1 MLCIYIYY
9 LIVTLIIIIYLFIR
23 VYTFKHTLEI
33 CTSIINISMF

>member
-23 VYTFKHTLEI
+23 IYTFKYVLGTCI
-33 CTSIINISMF
+33 CVINISMI